1 MVVQVAPA
9 AAQDL
14 GALADNLSRLERQLQ
29 TLERTVYRGDPPPA
43 SAAAPATSDT
53 GLPSAAAAQ
62 FQIRVDR
69 FEEEMRSLTGQVER
83 LGFDMRQLGDRLDR
97 LVADVDFRL
106 RQLEGGAALP
116 PLAGAQPADGGTT
129 PPAAV
134 AALPPASGDTPIIG
148 GETPLLESGST
159 VRVIGQLTQDQLDTA
174 NAAAAP
180 APEAPAVDV
189 AAVSGVTLPEGN
201 AQGQYDYA
209 VGFLKQR
216 DFAQAEEAF
225 RQFIAANPSSDLTG
239 NAQYWLGETFY
250 VRQNYQDAA
259 GAFARGFQNYPES
272 SKAPDNL
279 LKLGLSLANL
289 DRRDDACTTFA
300 ELNRQYPD
308 AAAIILQRAEQ
319 ESARLG
325 CT

>member
-1 MVVQVAPA
+1 M
-9 AAQDL
+9 
-14 GALADNLSRLERQLQ
+14 ADNLSRLERQLQ

-43 SAAAPATSDT
+43 TSSAPSSADA
-53 GLPSAAAAQ
+53 GLPSAAATQ
-62 FQIRVDR
+62 FQIRIDR
-69 FEEEMRSLTGQVER
+69 FEEEMRSMTGSVER
-83 LGFDMRQLGDRLDR
+83 LGFDVRQLSDRLDR

-106 RQLEGGAALP
+106 RQLEGGDPLAPPLEGATSSGPAATVALP
-116 PLAGAQPADGGTT
+116 A
-129 PPAAV
+129 
-134 AALPPASGDTPIIG
+134 ASGETPLVS
-148 GETPLLESGST
+148 GETPLLEPGST
-159 VRVIGQLTQDQLDTA
+159 VRVIGQLTQDQLDA
-174 NAAAAP
+174 AASAAAAAP
-180 APEAPAVDV
+180 ASDAPGVAV
-189 AAVSGVTLPEGN
+189 ASVSGVALPEGT

-216 DFAQAEEAF
+216 EFADAEEAF

-250 VRQNYQDAA
+250 VRQNYQAA
-259 GAFARGFQNYPES
+259 ASAFARGFQNYPES

-289 DRRDDACTTFA
+289 DRTDDACTTFS
-300 ELNRQYPD
+300 ELSSQYPD

-319 ESARLG
+319 EADRLG